1 MKRFWKSAAAIRAEG
16 GFAISLDGR
25 PVRTPARA
33 ELIVPGRQLADAIA
47 QEWASQPEDFDP
59 RQMPLTGLANAAID
73 RVAPGPAAFADG
85 LARYAE
91 SDLTCYR
98 AAEPDELVARQAAH
112 WDRLLDWAR
121 GRYDI
126 HFELVTGIIHRPQP
140 RPTLERL
147 TAAVRALDPLRLA
160 GLSPLVTIGGSLIA
174 GLAVLSGDLDAE
186 TAFAATHLDE
196 LWQAEQWG
204 EDALAVQARAHRQRD
219 FMAAA
224 RFLDLL
230 D

>member
-73 RVAPGPAAFADG
+73 RIAPNPAAFADG

-91 SDLTCYR
+91 TDLTCYR
-98 AAEPDELVARQAAH
+98 AAEPPDLVAHQAEQ

-121 GRYDI
+121 ARYDV
-126 HFELVTGIIHRPQP
+126 HFERVTGIMHRPQP
-140 RPTLERL
+140 RATLERL
-147 TAAVRALDPLRLA
+147 TAAVRALDPFRLA
-160 GLSPLVTIGGSLIA
+160 GLSPLVTISGSLIA
-174 GLAVLSGDLDAE
+174 GLAVLSGDVDPA

-204 EDALAVQARAHRQRD
+204 EDALATQAREHRQRD
-219 FMAAA
+219 FIAAA
-224 RFLDLL
+224 RFLNLL
-230 D
+230 A

>member
-47 QEWASQPEDFDP
+47 QEWASQPDDFDP

-73 RVAPGPAAFADG
+73 RVAPDPAAFADG

-91 SDLTCYR
+91 TDLTCYR
-98 AAEPDELVARQAAH
+98 AAEPDELVARQAEH

-147 TAAVRALDPLRLA
+147 TAAVRALDPFRLA

-204 EDALAVQARAHRQRD
+204 EDALAAQARAHRQRD

>member
-73 RVAPGPAAFADG
+73 RVAPDPAAFADG

-91 SDLTCYR
+91 TDLTCYR
-98 AAEPDELVARQAAH
+98 AAEPDELVARQAEH

-126 HFELVTGIIHRPQP
+126 HFDLVTGIIHRPQP

-147 TAAVRALDPLRLA
+147 TAAVRALDPFRLA

-204 EDALAVQARAHRQRD
+204 EDALAAQARVHRQRD
-219 FMAAA
+219 LMAAA

>member
-73 RVAPGPAAFADG
+73 RVAPDPAAFADG

-98 AAEPDELVARQAAH
+98 AAEPDELVARQAEH

-147 TAAVRALDPLRLA
+147 TAAVRALDPFRLA

-204 EDALAVQARAHRQRD
+204 EDALAAQARAHRQRD

>member
-98 AAEPDELVARQAAH
+98 AAEPDELVARQAEH

-204 EDALAVQARAHRQRD
+204 EDALATQARAHRQRD

>member
-98 AAEPDELVARQAAH
+98 AAEPDELVARQAEH

-204 EDALAVQARAHRQRD
+204 EDALAAQARAHRQRD

>member
-73 RVAPGPAAFADG
+73 RVAPDPAAFADG

-91 SDLTCYR
+91 TDLTCYR
-98 AAEPDELVARQAAH
+98 AAEPDELVARQAEH

-126 HFELVTGIIHRPQP
+126 HFDLVTGIIHRPQP

-147 TAAVRALDPLRLA
+147 TAAVRALDPFRLA

-196 LWQAEQWG
+196 LWQAQQWG
-204 EDALAVQARAHRQRD
+204 EDALATQAREHRKRD
-219 FMAAA
+219 FLAAA
-224 RFLDLL
+224 RFLNLL

>member
-204 EDALAVQARAHRQRD
+204 EDALAAQARAHRQRD

-230 D
+230 N

>member
-1 MKRFWKSAAAIRAEG
+1 MKRFWRSVAVTEVEG
-16 GFAISLDGR
+16 GFGISLDGR

-73 RVAPGPAAFADG
+73 RIAPNPAAFADG

-91 SDLTCYR
+91 TDLTCYR
-98 AAEPDELVARQAAH
+98 AAEPPDLVAHQAEQ

-121 GRYDI
+121 ARYDV
-126 HFELVTGIIHRPQP
+126 HFERVTGIMHRPQP
-140 RPTLERL
+140 RATLERL
-147 TAAVRALDPLRLA
+147 TAAVRALDPFRLA
-160 GLSPLVTIGGSLIA
+160 GLSPLVTIGCSLIA

-186 TAFAATHLDE
+186 TVFAATHLDE

-204 EDALAVQARAHRQRD
+204 EDTLATQAREHRKRD

-224 RFLDLL
+224 RFLNLL
-230 D
+230 A

>member
-73 RVAPGPAAFADG
+73 RVAPDPAAFADG

-91 SDLTCYR
+91 TDLTCYR

-204 EDALAVQARAHRQRD
+204 EDALAAQARAHRQRD

-230 D
+230 N

>member
-73 RVAPGPAAFADG
+73 RVAPDPAAFADG

-91 SDLTCYR
+91 TDLTCYR
-98 AAEPDELVARQAAH
+98 AAEPDELVARQAEH

-126 HFELVTGIIHRPQP
+126 HFDLVTGIIHRPQP

-147 TAAVRALDPLRLA
+147 TAAVRALDPFRLA

-204 EDALAVQARAHRQRD
+204 EDALAAQARAHRQRD